1 MEHAAALRD
10 LKLLVGIGSLD
21 VHHVEQISFRQC
33 VTFCEHGQLKGWQQ
47 HFQPTEAKSS
57 ISTLLHCFVVFVTW
71 KHGAD
76 IEKCH
81 NKSLWRPQT
90 KNIIETSLWVAW
102 IERALQTLGT
112 ENSWRKI
119 IRIHHWFTI
128 QTPTLTMFELDS
140 DSQFNNS
147 PLRTL
152 WCLYE
157 LNVFA
162 IALLLNKPCIS
173 HSQTHC
179 AHSFG
184 SFVLYTAPF
193 PDIKFWTFL
202 GVEGTQLHVMSSWLL
217 SNCLRTLL
225 RNVSHQ
231 EQVNLSSGLIH
242 QTVQA
247 GLCQHKVHCPF
258 ANHVPD
264 TTASLQAG
272 HQHNL
277 VQRHGFNLKCVKANL
292 AARRHGWWEGT
303 VNYESPFVRVVAV
316 SCGNGTGWS
325 KNQNLWTLTVRYFPI
340 LEEKI

>member
-162 IALLLNKPCIS
+162 IALLLNKPCI
-173 HSQTHC
+173 
-179 AHSFG
+179 
-184 SFVLYTAPF
+184 Y
-193 PDIKFWTFL
+193 
-202 GVEGTQLHVMSSWLL
+202 
-217 SNCLRTLL
+217 
-225 RNVSHQ
+225 VSHQ
-231 EQVNLSSGLIH
+231 EQVNLPTGLIH